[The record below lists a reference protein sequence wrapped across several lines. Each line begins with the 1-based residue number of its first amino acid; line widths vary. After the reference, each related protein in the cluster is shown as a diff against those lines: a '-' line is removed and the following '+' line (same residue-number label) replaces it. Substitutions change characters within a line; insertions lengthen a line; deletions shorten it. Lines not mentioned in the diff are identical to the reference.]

1 MCGVEMKKDEFMK
14 TRNLQTVLAV
24 MAVSGMAFSATTM
37 LAQDSTA
44 TSTVQPAA
52 VNASAPQL
60 AYGASQILQLAQSK
74 VGEDT
79 IIAYIKNSGNS
90 YALNADQIIYLQQQG
105 VSSAVIATMLNQP
118 KLGLAAAAAGGFAG
132 QHGTRFDGD
141 LCSNRAGDGLLLP
154 ALLLLSAVLLS
165 GLWLLSECIAVVW
178 LGWLLGRRARFRRA
192 RRRLWRR
199 RARRRVWW
207 CQIWWRRSRRRA
219 PLKYFPRLG
228 ETEFAEI

>member
-1 MCGVEMKKDEFMK
+1 MCGVEMTKDEFMK

-24 MAVSGMAFSATTM
+24 MAVKGMAFSATTM

-74 VGEDT
+74 VGDDT

-105 VSSAVIATMLNQP
+105 VSSTVIATMLNQP
-118 KLGLAAAAAGGFAG
+118 KLGLAAAAASTPQRAVSTANTEPVSTVTYV
-132 QHGTRFDGD
+132 QTVPATTR
-141 LCSNRAGDGLLLP
+141 
-154 ALLLLSAVLLS
+154 
-165 GLWLLSECIAVVW
+165 SEEHT
-178 LGWLLGRRARFRRA
+178 
-192 RRRLWRR
+192 
-199 RARRRVWW
+199 
-207 CQIWWRRSRRRA
+207 S
-219 PLKYFPRLG
+219 
-228 ETEFAEI
+228 E